1 MSDIFP
7 KYYLLKI
14 NNFDDNAKD
23 TLDEWIYF
31 LKNSEIKSEFKAKGL
46 DEARKKLRYEQL
58 SEQDKQTYNRY
69 QENRRIE
76 ISVTETAIDIERKQI
91 ALKAITKG
99 FDNQT
104 IADITGL
111 SIEFVEILRNDPAA
125 E

>member
-1 MSDIFP
+1 M
-7 KYYLLKI
+7 
-14 NNFDDNAKD
+14 
-23 TLDEWIYF
+23 
-31 LKNSEIKSEFKAKGL
+31 KNSEIKSEFKAKGL

-91 ALKAITKG
+91 ALKAIKEG
-99 FDNQT
+99 ANNIF
-104 IADITGL
+104 ISKITGL
-111 SIEFVEILRNDPAA
+111 SIEFVEILRNDPTA